1 MQIRQAVKE
10 NCLIRVRLL
19 LVTWKGEK
27 RTLSCCVLQLN
38 NFKKRSDTFYRIF
51 NR

>member
-10 NCLIRVRLL
+10 NCLIRIRLL

-27 RTLSCCVLQLN
+27 RTLSCVQLN
-38 NFKKRSDTFYRIF
+38 NFKKRSDNFYRIF